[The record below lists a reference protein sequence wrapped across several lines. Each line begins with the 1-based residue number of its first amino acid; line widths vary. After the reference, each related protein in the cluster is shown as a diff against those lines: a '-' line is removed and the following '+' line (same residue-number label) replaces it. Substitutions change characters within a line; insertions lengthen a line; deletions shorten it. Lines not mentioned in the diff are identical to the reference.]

1 MQTFFLTNLYVGGI
15 GVSEAKGSFSKWKD
29 KINKTVNTLG
39 SKTSYAMDRSKVR
52 KQITQ
57 IQEEIDIVKQEI
69 GDIVYKNRNNDFTLE
84 LVETQFVQIEDK
96 ETSIMQLEAQIEELN
111 ELIRLAGLEVEEET
125 TVTCSKCKQLYEE
138 PKKFCEKC
146 GHQMVAKI

>member
-1 MQTFFLTNLYVGGI
+1 MDIINVLNLILVALVFIIFVLGMVY
-15 GVSEAKGSFSKWKD
+15 FS
-29 KINKTVNTLG
+29 
-39 SKTSYAMDRSKVR
+39 
-52 KQITQ
+52 
-57 IQEEIDIVKQEI
+57 
-69 GDIVYKNRNNDFTLE
+69 IVYKNRNNDFTLE

-146 GHQMVAKI
+146 GHQMVVKI

>member
-57 IQEEIDIVKQEI
+57 IQKEIDIVKQEI

-146 GHQMVAKI
+146 GHQMVVKI

>member
-146 GHQMVAKI
+146 GHQMVVKI